1 MKSRCTAFLGSWG
14 VVEGLELGQLVRFG
28 NFAGRPA
35 PDVCLARTPP
45 AHAGDGQHVAVLD
58 TALSAS

>member
-28 NFAGRPA
+28 NSAGSQRA
-35 PDVCLARTPP
+35 PFWGSPRQASI
-45 AHAGDGQHVAVLD
+45 D
-58 TALSAS
+58 TSP